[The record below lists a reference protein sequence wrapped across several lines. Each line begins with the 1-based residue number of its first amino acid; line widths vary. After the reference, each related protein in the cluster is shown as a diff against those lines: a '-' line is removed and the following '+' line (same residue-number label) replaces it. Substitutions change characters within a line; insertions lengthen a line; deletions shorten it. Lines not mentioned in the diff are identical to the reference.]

1 MEKNSNLCRRFCASK
16 VPGKVI
22 VVVLMLNH
30 LSSEFSTCA
39 CESMNCFCAQLILRL
54 CRSRE
59 ACKRTWACINC
70 FSYPWTNNRHK
81 TCPIYGKAVSYRASM
96 KLVIVGKEPLT
107 SNEGLLSPC
116 NVCMVIQVQSRKTQG
131 KLKLVH

>member
-1 MEKNSNLCRRFCASK
+1 VQKLASA
-16 VPGKVI
+16 PPELALI
-22 VVVLMLNH
+22 VFHTHGPTIDIKLVL
-30 LSSEFSTCA
+30 FTA
-39 CESMNCFCAQLILRL
+39 
-54 CRSRE
+54 
-59 ACKRTWACINC
+59 
-70 FSYPWTNNRHK
+70 
-81 TCPIYGKAVSYRASM
+81 KAVSYRASM

>member
-1 MEKNSNLCRRFCASK
+1 MCMLFHEVFRCITYSSFVQKLASA
-16 VPGKVI
+16 PSELALI
-22 VVVLMLNH
+22 VFHTHGPTIDIKLVL
-30 LSSEFSTCA
+30 FTA
-39 CESMNCFCAQLILRL
+39 
-54 CRSRE
+54 
-59 ACKRTWACINC
+59 
-70 FSYPWTNNRHK
+70 
-81 TCPIYGKAVSYRASM
+81 KAVSYRASM